1 MIGLAVGFRYSAI
14 GPWEGT
20 ECVSRRRASG
30 MLARSLIPQP
40 LSDTLRPIFPSVW
53 CNDATIRL

>member
-1 MIGLAVGFRYSAI
+1 VIGLAVGFRYSAI

-30 MLARSLIPQP
+30 MLARSLIP
-40 LSDTLRPIFPSVW
+40 SAAVRYVAADFPV
-53 CNDATIRL
+53 RVV